1 MISSRKIAIA
11 GAGIGGLAAAA
22 LLARQGHEV
31 SVYDQFDTPKP
42 IGCGLILQETGL
54 AILAELG
61 LRERAE
67 QLGAPLYRLYGQAVG
82 SGRTVLDVRYDA
94 IRPGLCGVAIQRPV
108 LFDLVYRAAMEAGAR
123 VVPSTRI
130 LSAQAVSGYLT
141 TGEGKTLG
149 PFDLVVDALG
159 VRSPLSSRSRSP
171 LAYGALWATLP
182 WKEDLGFEKTALAQR
197 YRQARQMAGVMPS
210 GRGSDAA
217 PETLTYF
224 WSIRADAHAA
234 WKQAPLSDWKR
245 EATTLWPE
253 TAPLLEQ
260 LDRHDQLT
268 FAQYDHRT
276 HGPVVNQR
284 LVHLGDSWHAAS
296 PQLGQGANMALLD
309 AFALARAMTVHD
321 DLDRQLRH
329 YASMRSGHVRLFQAM
344 SWLFTP
350 VYQSDSTMLAWLRD
364 WLAAPI
370 SKVPPGAK
378 LLAAMVSGG
387 MGSPLKKLGLKPG
400 DQSPPRDLS
409 R

>member
-123 VVPSTRI
+123 IVPSTRI

-182 WKEDLGFEKTALAQR
+182 WKEDLGFEKTCLL
-197 YRQARQMAGVMPS
+197 YT
-210 GRGSDAA
+210 SDAA
-217 PETLTYF
+217 DE
-224 WSIRADAHAA
+224 
-234 WKQAPLSDWKR
+234 
-245 EATTLWPE
+245 
-253 TAPLLEQ
+253 
-260 LDRHDQLT
+260 
-268 FAQYDHRT
+268 
-276 HGPVVNQR
+276 
-284 LVHLGDSWHAAS
+284 
-296 PQLGQGANMALLD
+296 
-309 AFALARAMTVHD
+309 
-321 DLDRQLRH
+321 
-329 YASMRSGHVRLFQAM
+329 
-344 SWLFTP
+344 
-350 VYQSDSTMLAWLRD
+350 
-364 WLAAPI
+364 
-370 SKVPPGAK
+370 
-378 LLAAMVSGG
+378 
-387 MGSPLKKLGLKPG
+387 
-400 DQSPPRDLS
+400 
-409 R
+409 